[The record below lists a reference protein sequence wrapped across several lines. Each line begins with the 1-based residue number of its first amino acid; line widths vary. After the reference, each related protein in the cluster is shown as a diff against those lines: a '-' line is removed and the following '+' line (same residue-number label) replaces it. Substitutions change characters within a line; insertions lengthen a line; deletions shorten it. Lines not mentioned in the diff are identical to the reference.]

1 MIRQKILMDSDPGH
15 DDAIALLLASFS
27 EKVELI
33 GVTTCSGNQTIEKT
47 SQNALNLLN
56 YFSRYDVPI
65 AKGSPTPMV
74 RETRTC
80 AEIHGESGLDGYDFP
95 IYEEQYDSRPAYKL

>member
-33 GVTTCSGNQTIEKT
+33 GVTTCFFNCLI
-47 SQNALNLLN
+47 
-56 YFSRYDVPI
+56 
-65 AKGSPTPMV
+65 
-74 RETRTC
+74 TRT
-80 AEIHGESGLDGYDFP
+80 SS
-95 IYEEQYDSRPAYKL
+95 DSD